1 MPSDGK
7 SSHCLW
13 QGELIRRSKVFAS
26 FEFRDYFHS
35 NTSTFCQNSENNQ
48 LYGIKFQ
55 RSALRAVEGGLHKI
69 GTFYWKSWWKMAKFK
84 LS

>member
-1 MPSDGK
+1 MQVNRRRMPSDGK

-35 NTSTFCQNSENNQ
+35 NTSTFCQDSENNQ
-48 LYGIKFQ
+48 LYSIKFQ

-69 GTFYWKSWWKMAKFK
+69 GTFY
-84 LS
+84 